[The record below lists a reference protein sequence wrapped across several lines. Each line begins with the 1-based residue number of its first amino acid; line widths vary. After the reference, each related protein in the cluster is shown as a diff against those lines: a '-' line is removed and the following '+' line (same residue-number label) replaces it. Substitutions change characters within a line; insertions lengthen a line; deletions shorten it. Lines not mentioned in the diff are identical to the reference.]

1 LALRAARARLGV
13 VYQDPATSLD
23 PLRTVGESIGEP
35 LSIHRLAG
43 AHDPA
48 RRIADLL
55 ESVQLPADYRHRQ
68 PSELSGGQRQR
79 VALARALA
87 LDPVL
92 LIADEPTSALDVSVQ
107 AAILTLPVDLQT
119 RLDFACV
126 FISHDLAVVHDVAD
140 RVVVMR
146 RGEVIEQGTSEPV
159 LQYPATAYTGR
170 RGAPAPLVR
179 RGQATG
185 GTGGADRRGLR
196 GPIPRSQPAAA
207 ALCRSRMSL
216 QASHTDAGINPI
228 ACSLPKMAQPRQNP
242 NTDSRNAAAVII
254 PTSIHDTVGAPR

>member
-185 GTGGADRRGLR
+185 GTGGLIDADSVGRYRGVSRRLR
-196 GPIPRSQPAAA
+196 PCAAVGCRCRPHIPMPGSIRSPAA
-207 ALCRSRMSL
+207 CRRWR
-216 QASHTDAGINPI
+216 NPGRTRTPI
-228 ACSLPKMAQPRQNP
+228 RGMRQL
-242 NTDSRNAAAVII
+242 
-254 PTSIHDTVGAPR
+254 

>member
-1 LALRAARARLGV
+1 M
-13 VYQDPATSLD
+13 
-23 PLRTVGESIGEP
+23 
-35 LSIHRLAG
+35 
-43 AHDPA
+43 
-48 RRIADLL
+48 
-55 ESVQLPADYRHRQ
+55 
-68 PSELSGGQRQR
+68 
-79 VALARALA
+79 ALARALA

-170 RGAPAPLVR
+170 RGARAPLVR

-185 GTGGADRRGLR
+185 GTGGLIDADSVGRYRGVSRRLR
-196 GPIPRSQPAAA
+196 PCAAVGCRCRPHIPMPGSIRSPAA
-207 ALCRSRMSL
+207 CRRWR
-216 QASHTDAGINPI
+216 NPGRTRTPI
-228 ACSLPKMAQPRQNP
+228 RGRRQL
-242 NTDSRNAAAVII
+242 
-254 PTSIHDTVGAPR
+254 

>member
-1 LALRAARARLGV
+1 
-13 VYQDPATSLD
+13 
-23 PLRTVGESIGEP
+23 
-35 LSIHRLAG
+35 
-43 AHDPA
+43 
-48 RRIADLL
+48 
-55 ESVQLPADYRHRQ
+55 
-68 PSELSGGQRQR
+68 

-170 RGAPAPLVR
+170 RGARAPLVR

-185 GTGGADRRGLR
+185 GTGGLIDADSVADTAESAG
-196 GPIPRSQPAAA
+196 GCG
-207 ALCRSRMSL
+207 LCRSRMSL

-242 NTDSRNAAAVII
+242 NTDSRKAAAVII